1 MNKKGSV
8 MNKRIYRWE
17 TPGQY
22 DTLPYGTEIVRLQSS
37 YYPTAVIF
45 KQTSLDQESPKWE
58 SVSEVIGSTASL
70 DSPVL

>member
-1 MNKKGSV
+1 MKK
-8 MNKRIYRWE
+8 RLYRWE

-37 YYPTAVIF
+37 FHPTAMIF

-58 SVSEVIGSTASL
+58 SVDVLVCSTASL
-70 DSPVL
+70 NSSAT